1 MAYSIN
7 NRGFT
12 LIEVLIA
19 TILIGL
25 SIAALLVANG
35 SFTMANAVGADLST
49 AEFLVE
55 QIRELTTVLAVVDPE
70 TKTDTFGPEEA
81 GIATYDDLDDLDGA
95 VFSPPINAHRA
106 AMNEFATYS
115 QQIIVENLNPSD
127 FNQVVADHASP
138 FVRITVR
145 VLHSGAESSS
155 ASWVRAK
162 Y

>member
-1 MAYSIN
+1 MAYSSE

-12 LIEVLIA
+12 LVEVLIA
-19 TILIGL
+19 TVLIGL

-35 SFTMANAVGADLST
+35 SFTMANAAGADLST

-70 TKTDTFGPEEA
+70 TEFDTFGPEEA
-81 GIATYDDLDDLDGA
+81 GLATYDDIDDLDNA

-106 AMNEFATYS
+106 AMPEFATYS
-115 QQIIVENLNPSD
+115 QQIIVENLNASD
-127 FNQVVADHASP
+127 FNQVVADHTSP
-138 FVRITVR
+138 FVRVTVR
-145 VLHSGAESSS
+145 VRHNGIESSS
-155 ASWVRAK
+155 ASWVRAR